1 MKSFL
6 KAFFVTQ
13 LFCSIS
19 FAQNLVVRVRTTK
32 NSSVRPQLIS
42 DSRIAQQIIKKD
54 NGLYD
59 VITLVSVD
67 DYLAGVLSKEMPLSW
82 PEESLKAQAVVA
94 RSFLLAR
101 MNERA
106 QKSFHVESDQMDQV
120 FSLTQSVKAYK
131 AVKQTENIFLI
142 SSKNKILKAFY
153 HSDCGGQTIPA
164 NQVWS
169 GAEDSGTA
177 QDPWCAR
184 RESNKWAFAVS
195 ADQFKNQVSE
205 LQIENSKSLVYKSK
219 FVQFSGLSLQKLRE
233 IFGFSAIRNSPEQ
246 ILVNQD
252 EIIFKGQGYGHGA
265 GLCQYGARYMAEKG
279 RSFID
284 ILRHYYP
291 LAQISDSKMKL
302 AQFKNKILSDL
313 TFKM

>member
-42 DSRIAQQIIKKD
+42 DSRIAQQIGWNFRYVKDVQTFNKDHANAVGSIKKD

-142 SSKNKILKAFY
+142 SSKNKI
-153 HSDCGGQTIPA
+153 I
-164 NQVWS
+164 
-169 GAEDSGTA
+169 
-177 QDPWCAR
+177 
-184 RESNKWAFAVS
+184 
-195 ADQFKNQVSE
+195 
-205 LQIENSKSLVYKSK
+205 
-219 FVQFSGLSLQKLRE
+219 
-233 IFGFSAIRNSPEQ
+233 
-246 ILVNQD
+246 
-252 EIIFKGQGYGHGA
+252 A
-265 GLCQYGARYMAEKG
+265 GMP
-279 RSFID
+279 RS
-284 ILRHYYP
+284 
-291 LAQISDSKMKL
+291 
-302 AQFKNKILSDL
+302 
-313 TFKM
+313 